1 MSLTTGKST
10 NEAVHP
16 RHHRRRLG
24 VPAVTFMIIAASAP
38 LTVLA
43 GGVTTTFAVTG
54 VTGVPLS
61 FLLLGGTLAVFAVGY
76 AAMSRYVVNAGA
88 FYSYVAQGIS
98 RPVGVGV
105 SMVALMAYNLM
116 QVGIYGL
123 FGFTVSS
130 LINER
135 YGIALPWWI
144 PVLVFIAV
152 VALLGVNRVDLSAK
166 VLGVLVGLEFLAV
179 IVYDVVSFAVA
190 PEGVSGAPLSP
201 ESLLVPGV
209 GAVLSFGIAAFMGFE
224 SAAIYGEE
232 SKDPKHT
239 VARATYTAVAIIAL
253 FYAVSS
259 WAMAVGTGPS
269 AVVDAS
275 AKQGPDL
282 MFGFLGDHA
291 SVLLADLARLLFVT
305 SLFAAL
311 VSFHN
316 AAARYFFSLGR
327 EQVLPRKL
335 GAVRLH
341 SGAPYA
347 GSLAQTAIAGVV
359 TVAFAVAGT
368 GSPLG
373 DLYPV
378 LTMFTWLTNGGAMG
392 LVLLMTVVSLAVIGF
407 FRKNRHGTGIWTRLV
422 APGLGFLLLAAIFIL
437 IVINFNVLLGQEE
450 TNALT
455 FILPAVIIVP
465 GLVGVAWAFRLRR
478 SRPAVYRR
486 IGHGEEGPTAIHLG
500 DEEDGSTQA

>member
-1 MSLTTGKST
+1 MSLRTGKETS
-10 NEAVHP
+10 EAVHP
-16 RHHRRRLG
+16 HHHRRRLG

-61 FLLLGGTLAVFAVGY
+61 FLLLGGTLAAFAVGY

-88 FYSYVAQGIS
+88 FYSYVTQGIS

-123 FGFTVSS
+123 FGFTVSD
-130 LINER
+130 LINQR
-135 YGIALPWWI
+135 FGVALPWWL
-144 PVLVFIAV
+144 PVLVCIAV

-166 VLGVLVGLEFLAV
+166 VLGVLVGLEFLVV
-179 IVYDVVSFAVA
+179 IVYDVASFAVA

-201 ESLLVPGV
+201 ESLFVPGV

-239 VARATYTAVAIIAL
+239 VARATYTAVGIIAL
-253 FYAVSS
+253 FYALSS
-259 WAMAVGTGPS
+259 WAMTVGTGPS
-269 AVVDAS
+269 AVIDAS
-275 AKQGPDL
+275 AQQGPDL
-282 MFGFLGDHA
+282 MFSFLGDHA
-291 SVLLADLARLLFVT
+291 GVLIADMARLLFVT

-327 EQVLPRKL
+327 EHVLPRKL
-335 GAVRLH
+335 GAVRRH

-347 GSLAQTAIAGVV
+347 GSIAQTVIAVVV
-359 TVAFAVAGT
+359 TAAFAVAET
-368 GSPLG
+368 GSTLG

-378 LTMFTWLTNGGAMG
+378 LTMFTWLTNVGAMG

-407 FRKNRHGTGIWTRLV
+407 FRKNKHDAGIWTRLI
-422 APGLGFLLLAAIFIL
+422 APGLAFLLLATIFIL
-437 IVINFNVLLGQEE
+437 IVINFNVLLGQ
-450 TNALT
+450 TDTSALT
-455 FILPAVIIVP
+455 FILPAAIVVP
-465 GLVGVAWAFRLRR
+465 GLLGVVWAFQLRR
-478 SRPAVYRR
+478 NQPAVYRR
-486 IGHGEEGPTAIHLG
+486 IGHGEEGTAVHLG
-500 DEEDGSTQA
+500 NEEN

>member
-1 MSLTTGKST
+1 MSMTAGKESIET
-10 NEAVHP
+10 QHQH
-16 RHHRRRLG
+16 HHRRRLG

-43 GGVTTTFAVTG
+43 GGVTTTFGVTG

-61 FLLLGGTLAVFAVGY
+61 FLLLGGTLAIFAVGY

-88 FYSYVAQGIS
+88 FYSYVSQGIS

-123 FGFTVSS
+123 FGFTVSN
-130 LINER
+130 LLNER
-135 YGIALPWWI
+135 FGISVPWWV
-144 PVLVFIAV
+144 PVLVCIAV
-152 VALLGVNRVDLSAK
+152 VAFLGVNRVDLSAK
-166 VLGVLVGLEFLAV
+166 VLGILVGLEFLVV
-179 IVYDVVSFAVA
+179 IIYDVVSFVVA
-190 PEGVSGAPLSP
+190 PEGVSGAPLTP
-201 ESLLVPGV
+201 QSLFVPGV
-209 GAVLSFGIAAFMGFE
+209 GAVFSFGIAAFMGFE

-253 FYAVSS
+253 FYSVSS

-291 SVLLADLARLLFVT
+291 GILLADLARLLFVT

-335 GAVRLH
+335 GAVRNH

-347 GSLAQTAIAGVV
+347 GSFAQTIIAVIV
-359 TVAFAVAGT
+359 TVGFAIAGT
-368 GSPLG
+368 GSSLG

-378 LTMFTWLTNGGAMG
+378 LTMFTWLTNDGAMG

-407 FRKNRHGTGIWTRLV
+407 FRKNRHDAGMWTRMI
-422 APGLGFLLLAAIFIL
+422 APALGFVLLAAIFVLIL
-437 IVINFNVLLGQEE
+437 VNFNVLLGQDQ
-450 TNALT
+450 TNAVT
-455 FILPAVIIVP
+455 FILPATIIVP
-465 GLVGVAWAFRLRR
+465 GLAGIAWALRLRR
-478 SRPAVYRR
+478 SRPAIYKK
-486 IGHGEEGPTAIHLG
+486 IGHGEETPDAVHLG
-500 DEEDGSTQA
+500 EEED

>member
-1 MSLTTGKST
+1 MSVSAGKVAGKSEHT
-10 NEAVHP
+10 VH
-16 RHHRRRLG
+16 HHRRLG

-76 AAMSRYVVNAGA
+76 AAMSRHLVNAGA

-98 RPVGVGV
+98 RPVGVGA

-123 FGFTVSS
+123 FGFSVSG

-135 YGIALPWWI
+135 FGVALPWWI
-144 PVLVFIAV
+144 PVLTCIAV
-152 VALLGVNRVDLSAK
+152 VAVLGVKRVDLSAK
-166 VLGVLVGLEFLAV
+166 VLGVLVGLEFLV
-179 IVYDVVSFAVA
+179 VTVYDVASFALA

-201 ESLLVPGV
+201 ESLFVPGV

-239 VARATYTAVAIIAL
+239 VARATYTAITIIAL
-253 FYAVSS
+253 FYAVSA

-269 AVVDAS
+269 AVADAS

-282 MFGFLGDHA
+282 MFGFLGAHTG
-291 SVLLADLARLLFVT
+291 VLIADLARLLFVT

-327 EQVLPRKL
+327 EGVLPRKL
-335 GAVRLH
+335 GAVRRH

-347 GSLAQTAIAGVV
+347 GSLAQTAIAVVV
-359 TVAFAVAGT
+359 TAAFAIAGT

-378 LTMFTWLTNGGAMG
+378 LTMFTWLTNDGAMG
-392 LVLLMTVVSLAVIGF
+392 LVLLMTIVSLAVIGF
-407 FRKNRHGTGIWTRLV
+407 FRKDKRDTGIWTRLI
-422 APGLGFLLLAAIFIL
+422 APGLGFLLLAAVFVMIAL
-437 IVINFNVLLGQEE
+437 NFNVLLGQEG
-450 TNALT
+450 NNPLT
-455 FILPAVIIVP
+455 FILPAAIVVP
-465 GLVGVAWAFRLRR
+465 GLAGVAWAFRLKRN
-478 SRPAVYRR
+478 RPEVYRR
-486 IGHGEEGPTAIHLG
+486 IGHGEEGPAAVHLG
-500 DEEDGSTQA
+500 DEED

>member
-1 MSLTTGKST
+1 MTTGKTTS
-10 NEAVHP
+10 EAAPPH
-16 RHHRRRLG
+16 HHRRRLG

-61 FLLLGGTLAVFAVGY
+61 FLLLGATLAVFAVGY

-98 RPVGVGV
+98 RPAGVGV

-123 FGFTVSS
+123 FGYTVSN

-135 YGIALPWWI
+135 FGVALPWWI
-144 PVLVFIAV
+144 PVLACIAIV
-152 VALLGVNRVDLSAK
+152 GLLGVNRVDLSAK
-166 VLGVLVGLEFLAV
+166 VLGVLVGLEFLVV

-190 PEGVSGAPLSP
+190 PEGVSGAPLSLG
-201 ESLLVPGV
+201 SLFVPGV

-253 FYAVSS
+253 FYALSS

-275 AKQGPDL
+275 QKQGPDL

-291 SVLLADLARLLFVT
+291 GILIADLARLLFVT

-335 GAVRLH
+335 GAIRRH

-347 GSLAQTAIAGVV
+347 GSLAQTTIAVVV
-359 TVAFAVAGT
+359 TVAFAAAGT

-378 LTMFTWLTNGGAMG
+378 LTMFTWLTNDGAMG
-392 LVLLMTVVSLAVIGF
+392 LVLLMTVVSIAVIGF
-407 FRKNRHGTGIWTRLV
+407 FRKNKHDAGPWTRSI
-422 APGLGFLLLAAIFIL
+422 APALGFVLLGAIFIL
-437 IVINFNVLLGQEE
+437 IVINFNVLLGQSD

-455 FILPAVIIVP
+455 YILPAVIVLP
-465 GLVGVAWAFRLRR
+465 GLAGVAWAFRLKRT
-478 SRPAVYRR
+478 RPDVYRR
-486 IGHGEEGPTAIHLG
+486 IGHGEEGASAVHLG
-500 DEEDGSTQA
+500 DEED

>member
-1 MSLTTGKST
+1 MSLTTGKET
-10 NEAVHP
+10 TEVDHP
-16 RHHRRRLG
+16 HHHRRRLG

-43 GGVTTTFAVTG
+43 GGVTTTFGVTG

-135 YGIALPWWI
+135 FGATVPWWI
-144 PVLVFIAV
+144 PVLVCIAV
-152 VALLGVNRVDLSAK
+152 VAFLGMNRVDLSAK
-166 VLGVLVGLEFLAV
+166 VLGVLVGLEFLVV
-179 IVYDVVSFAVA
+179 IVYDIASFIVA

-201 ESLLVPGV
+201 QSLFVPGV

-282 MFGFLGDHA
+282 MFGFLSDHA
-291 SVLLADLARLLFVT
+291 GVLLADLARLLFVT

-327 EQVLPRKL
+327 EEVLPRKL
-335 GAVRLH
+335 SAVRRH

-347 GSLAQTAIAGVV
+347 GSIAQTVIAVVV
-359 TVAFAVAGT
+359 TVAFAIAGT
-368 GSPLG
+368 GSSLG

-378 LTMFTWLTNGGAMG
+378 LTMFTWLTNDGAMG

-407 FRKNRHGTGIWTRLV
+407 FRKNRHDAGLWTRVV
-422 APGLGFLLLAAIFIL
+422 APALGFVLLTAIFVL
-437 IVINFNVLLGQEE
+437 IVVNFNVLLGQSE

-455 FILPAVIIVP
+455 FILPATIIVP
-465 GLVGVAWAFRLRR
+465 GLVGIAWAFRIRR
-478 SRPAVYRR
+478 NNPGVYRR
-486 IGHGEEGPTAIHLG
+486 IGHGEEGPAAVHLG
-500 DEEDGSTQA
+500 DEEDV